1 MLFHLIARSFSFP
14 AEPQRRNAETT
25 TRPEASSIVARDQP
39 GGFTCQAA
47 TASAASSQ
55 RTTAVPVA
63 IAASMPLSDPAVK

>member
-25 TRPEASSIVARDQP
+25 TRREASSIVAHDQP
-39 GGFTCQAA
+39 GGFTCQDRTAPAA
-47 TASAASSQ
+47 PPQ
-55 RTTAVPVA
+55 RITAVPVA